1 MTAVQCAPAGQAG
14 ARVEQP
20 GATGVIRG
28 VIRIADA
35 RAGQHVTLAGTIRV
49 TETATA
55 GSSPL
60 YRCVVADGTGEVD
73 LLFLGR
79 SRVGGLTT
87 GTCCRAQGRAAVRSG
102 RLALWNPRYAAGPA
116 PRPTRVLV
124 VDDQQPMRR
133 VLELS
138 LTAHGYAVDGAATG
152 ASALERARQRVPD
165 LIVLDLG
172 LPDMDGLQVIAGVR
186 EFSAVP
192 ILVIS
197 ARDAETADAAA
208 RAAGA
213 DDYLT
218 KPFEIGQL
226 VGRVRA
232 ALPSAAARPRGQQAA
247 PPN

>member
-1 MTAVQCAPAGQAG
+1 MTAVQCARVVPAD
-14 ARVEQP
+14 ARGEQP
-20 GATGVIRG
+20 DARGAV
-28 VIRIADA
+28 RIADI
-35 RAGQHVTLAGTIRV
+35 RPRTHVTLTGTICA
-49 TETATA
+49 TETVTA

-60 YRCVVADGTGEVD
+60 YRCVLADGSGEAD

-79 SRVGGLTT
+79 SRVGGLTA
-87 GTCCRAQGRAAVRSG
+87 GTCCRAEGRATVRSG
-102 RLALWNPRYAAGPA
+102 RLAVWNPRYEAGPA
-116 PRPTRVLV
+116 LRPGRVLI
-124 VDDQQPMRR
+124 VDDQWSMRR

-138 LTAHGYAVDGAATG
+138 LTARGYEVDGAATG
-152 ASALERARQRVPD
+152 MSALERARQRPPD
-165 LIVLDLG
+165 LMILDLG

-186 EFSAVP
+186 AFSAVP

-197 ARDAETADAAA
+197 ARDAGAAEVRA

-232 ALPSAAARPRGQQAA
+232 ALPSAAGRTRGERAG

>member
-1 MTAVQCAPAGQAG
+1 MTAVQCARAEQSDV
-14 ARVEQP
+14 RVVP
-20 GATGVIRG
+20 PDARG
-28 VIRIADA
+28 VVAIADVRL
-35 RAGQHVTLAGTIRV
+35 RAHVTLAGTIQA
-49 TETATA
+49 TETVAA

-60 YRCVVADGTGEVD
+60 YRCVLADGSGEAD

-79 SRVGGLTT
+79 SRVGGLTA
-87 GTCCRAQGRAAVRSG
+87 GTCCRAEGRATVRSG

-116 PRPTRVLV
+116 QRPGRVLV

-138 LTAHGYAVDGAATG
+138 LTAHGYEVDGAATG
-152 ASALERARQRVPD
+152 AAALERARQRTPD

-186 EFSAVP
+186 AFSAVP
-192 ILVIS
+192 IVVIS
-197 ARDAETADAAA
+197 ARDAETAEARA

-232 ALPSAAARPRGQQAA
+232 ALPSPAARMRDQRGR

>member
-1 MTAVQCAPAGQAG
+1 MTAVQCARAEQAD
-14 ARVEQP
+14 ARAERP
-20 GATGVIRG
+20 DAPG
-28 VIRIADA
+28 VIRIADV
-35 RAGQHVTLAGTIRV
+35 RPRTHVTLAGTIQA
-49 TETATA
+49 TETLTA

-60 YRCVVADGTGEVD
+60 YRCVLADSTGECD

-79 SRVGGLTT
+79 SRVGGLTP
-87 GTCCRAQGRAAVRSG
+87 GTCCRAEGRATVRSG

-116 PRPTRVLV
+116 RRPGRVLV
-124 VDDQQPMRR
+124 VDDQQSMRR

-138 LTAHGYAVDGAATG
+138 LSAHGYEVDGAATG
-152 ASALERARQRVPD
+152 ASALERARQRTPD

-172 LPDMDGLQVIAGVR
+172 LPDMDGLEVIAGVR
-186 EFSAVP
+186 AFSAVP

-197 ARDAETADAAA
+197 ARDAETAAARA

-232 ALPSAAARPRGQQAA
+232 ALPSAAARMRGQRAR
-247 PPN
+247 PRN

>member
-60 YRCVVADGTGEVD
+60 YRCVLADGTGE
-73 LLFLGR
+73 
-79 SRVGGLTT
+79 
-87 GTCCRAQGRAAVRSG
+87 
-102 RLALWNPRYAAGPA
+102 
-116 PRPTRVLV
+116 
-124 VDDQQPMRR
+124 DDQQPMRR

-152 ASALERARQRVPD
+152 ASALERAPD

-197 ARDAETADAAA
+197 ARDAETAEAAA

>member
-20 GATGVIRG
+20 GAAGVIRG
-28 VIRIADA
+28 VVRIADA

-60 YRCVVADGTGEVD
+60 YRCVLADGTGE
-73 LLFLGR
+73 
-79 SRVGGLTT
+79 
-87 GTCCRAQGRAAVRSG
+87 
-102 RLALWNPRYAAGPA
+102 
-116 PRPTRVLV
+116 
-124 VDDQQPMRR
+124 DDQQPMRR

-197 ARDAETADAAA
+197 ARDAETAEAAA